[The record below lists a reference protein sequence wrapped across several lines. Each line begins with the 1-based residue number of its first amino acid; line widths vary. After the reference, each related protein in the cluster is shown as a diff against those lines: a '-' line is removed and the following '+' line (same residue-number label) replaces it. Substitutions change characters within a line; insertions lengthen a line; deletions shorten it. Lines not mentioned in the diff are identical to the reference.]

1 MNTLLQC
8 LVNATV
14 MLTIACGLVAFL
26 LRRLNIV
33 TPRLRQ
39 AVLFCVILQGLMLF
53 RLPVELP
60 WLDNTTPAATLQS
73 SVTFAGAIPS
83 AVITADDQTWTK
95 TSGDSDRAE
104 QGLWLTSTTPTRMSI
119 PGVDI
124 GVDHLVAAV
133 VSIWLTGF
141 LVVVLRGFLR
151 YRGLCRTIDRLD
163 RAPESWQSE
172 WAEACRLRG
181 RVAPEMLVSQSAGP
195 MLVRRPQGYSLVVP
209 HRYWSSL
216 SKHQR
221 RGVLLHELAHLCRH
235 DVWRQLIARTAASLH
250 WWNPAAW
257 WCVRRYE
264 ESAEWLCD
272 EWLTQTDPAA
282 AKGLASSLVQLVE
295 FAESQAIPDA
305 RVIRGVGVQSMA
317 APPLTERVTR
327 LLKSSPRGDSV
338 MKRLFL
344 VLLAAGLMA
353 ISTVQFRLVAAP
365 ADGDGSATPSDERP
379 GLRVLSADS
388 KDQLQSL
395 RGRLNTDDKLTAELN
410 ALLATESGQ
419 VAFAGAVDQLEQR
432 EREKARDEAIPR
444 FVKKHFETTSNG
456 KLILREQS
464 KSTAASWVKRSKQ
477 LGNVLDEMHKEM
489 KLIADRL
496 DDSSEVNEMARR
508 IMTDEH
514 AGFAIVLGEFDGR
527 SDPIDLF
534 LGKALEKI
542 LVRKGDKMV
551 VIPTLS
557 GEQIRQIER
566 FEKATEVAARLRKE
580 LPAFADEFALVDQR
594 HKDFVAAMKDP
605 AAAAIVAMQVTKD
618 DSDFVSEAVD
628 RLFDQL
634 EKVSRDTPKGLVIDN
649 EEAWRGI
656 NELMESVG
664 RASQRVDAVR
674 ERMMQIADS
683 VDTSD
688 PTTARLATQLRTG
701 VIAFQAAADIPYA
714 EFDLSKQ
721 VTGQISQSLEPVGN
735 NGLRVR
741 DDMAAQVSVKAQ
753 ELLTA
758 SRTIRRYLRRV
769 DEVCDSMQD
778 RQLAESLGGPGRM
791 LLLSEIRRSAEQD
804 QVRSL
809 DELARELFTVDEAT
823 NQLTVRPDRAE
834 AVGRLAQRAKELE
847 AELSKDDF

>member
-295 FAESQAIPDA
+295 FAESQAIPVA
-305 RVIRGVGVQSMA
+305 Q
-317 APPLTERVTR
+317 PLRE
-327 LLKSSPRGDSV
+327 
-338 MKRLFL
+338 
-344 VLLAAGLMA
+344 AAGRA
-353 ISTVQFRLVAAP
+353 HG
-365 ADGDGSATPSDERP
+365 ADGVRARRP
-379 GLRVLSADS
+379 DP
-388 KDQLQSL
+388 D
-395 RGRLNTDDKLTAELN
+395 
-410 ALLATESGQ
+410 
-419 VAFAGAVDQLEQR
+419 R
-432 EREKARDEAIPR
+432 EEVAIPIKGGVPSALNIPSGCPFHPR
-444 FVKKHFETTSNG
+444 CPYAMDVC
-456 KLILREQS
+456 
-464 KSTAASWVKRSKQ
+464 STAFPPAV
-477 LGNVLDEMHKEM
+477 
-489 KLIADRL
+489 
-496 DDSSEVNEMARR
+496 EVN
-508 IMTDEH
+508 
-514 AGFAIVLGEFDGR
+514 GVKVNC
-527 SDPIDLF
+527 F
-534 LGKALEKI
+534 LHT
-542 LVRKGDKMV
+542 KG
-551 VIPTLS
+551 
-557 GEQIRQIER
+557 
-566 FEKATEVAARLRKE
+566 
-580 LPAFADEFALVDQR
+580 
-594 HKDFVAAMKDP
+594 
-605 AAAAIVAMQVTKD
+605 
-618 DSDFVSEAVD
+618 
-628 RLFDQL
+628 
-634 EKVSRDTPKGLVIDN
+634 
-649 EEAWRGI
+649 
-656 NELMESVG
+656 
-664 RASQRVDAVR
+664 
-674 ERMMQIADS
+674 
-683 VDTSD
+683 
-688 PTTARLATQLRTG
+688 TTA
-701 VIAFQAAADIPYA
+701 
-714 EFDLSKQ
+714 
-721 VTGQISQSLEPVGN
+721 
-735 NGLRVR
+735 
-741 DDMAAQVSVKAQ
+741 
-753 ELLTA
+753 
-758 SRTIRRYLRRV
+758 
-769 DEVCDSMQD
+769 
-778 RQLAESLGGPGRM
+778 
-791 LLLSEIRRSAEQD
+791 
-804 QVRSL
+804 
-809 DELARELFTVDEAT
+809 
-823 NQLTVRPDRAE
+823 
-834 AVGRLAQRAKELE
+834 
-847 AELSKDDF
+847 